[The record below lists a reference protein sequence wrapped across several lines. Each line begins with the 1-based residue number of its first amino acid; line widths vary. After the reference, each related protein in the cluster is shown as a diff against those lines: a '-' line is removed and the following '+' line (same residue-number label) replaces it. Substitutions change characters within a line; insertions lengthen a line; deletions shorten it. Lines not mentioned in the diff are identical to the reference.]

1 MSQSQPFAKPSVTVA
16 DVTAADVTVVVPVGG
31 AAPHWPRCVQSL
43 ARLDPPP
50 GEIVVVLDGP
60 NDGHAAQAAEL
71 DATVVVLDNQGG
83 PARARNRGAERA
95 AGELLLFLDS
105 DIEAPPGLV
114 AQVAALFNAHPEMA
128 AVMGSYD
135 DSPGDP
141 GFVSQYR
148 NLLHHHVHQTGREI
162 ASTFWAG
169 CGAVRRSVFEA
180 TGGFD
185 AERYAVPS
193 IEDIELGSRWVS
205 AGHTVRLAKDLQVKH
220 LKRWTL
226 GGMIRTDLW
235 CRAVPWTVLMLGAG
249 EMVNDLNVKTRDRLS
264 VALAFLPL
272 GLAPAALAAWLLLPG
287 TGLAPALLAAAVL
300 ALILMVALNAPV
312 FRFYRRVRGW
322 LFAAG
327 VVPLYWI
334 YLLICG
340 LGFGLG
346 LLRHLLGRS

>member
-1 MSQSQPFAKPSVTVA
+1 MSESQPFTTPHFTAA
-16 DVTAADVTVVVPVGG
+16 DVTAADISVIVPVGG
-31 AAPHWPRCVQSL
+31 AAPHWPRCAQSL
-43 ARLDPPP
+43 AHLDPPP
-50 GEIVVVLDGP
+50 GELVVVIDGP
-60 NDGHAAQAAEL
+60 NDSQTAQAAEIG
-71 DATVVVLDNQGG
+71 ATVVVLDQTGG

-95 AGELLLFLDS
+95 SGKLLLFLDS
-105 DIEAPPGLV
+105 DVEAPPRLL
-114 AQVAALFNAHPEMA
+114 AQVAELFNDHPEMA

-135 DSPGDP
+135 DAPGDP

-180 TGGFD
+180 AGGFD

-193 IEDIELGSRWVS
+193 IEDIELGARWVS
-205 AGHTVRLAKDLQVKH
+205 SGHTVRLAKDLQVKH

-235 CRAVPWTVLMLGAG
+235 CRAVPWTVLMLSAG
-249 EMVNDLNVKTRDRLS
+249 ELVNDLNVKTRDRLS
-264 VALAFLPL
+264 VVLAFLPL
-272 GLAPAALAAWLLLPG
+272 GLVPAALAAWLLLPG
-287 TGLAPALLAAAVL
+287 AGLALTLLAAAVL
-300 ALILMVALNAPV
+300 ALVLMVALNAEV
-312 FRFYRRVRGW
+312 FRFYHRVRGG

-346 LLRHLLGRS
+346 LLRHLLARG